1 MGCLAAS
8 LVSLVFTSC
17 LTVLL
22 IEPSDMTSIFLLSAR
37 SSKPISARSSSIV
50 SHSTSE
56 SAVRAVTHRSRLTP
70 SAPVF
75 LSTTPRTS
83 SASSK
88 PMAASSAAA
97 TSFRADASRVAAW
110 TASAASAASAALRA
124 ASASL
129 SLVVASAASAS
140 AAWATASSAA
150 SLASSLRAASA
161 ASASLCAASAAAA
174 ALRTASAASLAAPSA
189 SARASAGA
197 SWLGAKS
204 SCLPTGTPVRSSIMR
219 LSVWTSVDSS
229 TPSSVSAPCGPC
241 TTTRRPADGALARS
255 SSSSSASSSSP
266 CGKVRA
272 DANIA
277 TSSADGSCTGPSGSA
292 TT

>member
-110 TASAASAASAALRA
+110 TASAASAALRA